1 MLNLK
6 TIWKEKGD
14 SEIMNAKEYL
24 IVWSPF
30 NRVCNVDL
38 FHSNLSSHALWH
50 QFMQKPHASVL
61 RCMLEAAWRSSC
73 SSARSLSSQQKTFW
87 NKNKLLPPKQGHV
100 WIFRRLPAWHL
111 GRRASSSREPQIQD
125 HCREGVTHDR
135 EDESGVMCWTGT
147 PPLSQCPEWFQLTL
161 L

>member
-14 SEIMNAKEYL
+14 SGIMNAKEYL
-24 IVWSPF
+24 IVWSPS
-30 NRVCNVDL
+30 NLVCNVDL
-38 FHSNLSSHALWH
+38 FHSNLSSHVLWH
-50 QFMQKPHASVL
+50 QL
-61 RCMLEAAWRSSC
+61 RCMLEAAQQSSC

-87 NKNKLLPPKQGHV
+87 NKNKHLPPKQGHV
-100 WIFRRLPAWHL
+100 WIFRWLTAW
-111 GRRASSSREPQIQD
+111 RRASSSREPQIQD
-125 HCREGVTHDR
+125 HWREGVTHDR